1 MLMRVRLLVDPQYN
15 SCMKPRKIAMLMRQF
30 SAHGGLELY
39 AHKVVEGLL
48 DSGIAVTVV
57 CQERDS
63 DFSHRQLDFK
73 AIESAP
79 KTKNKRVKLE
89 HLFRSGN
96 ETLQELTEVD
106 LIHSQHCPS
115 AHCDVVTFHNH
126 TTARLSK
133 VGLWWE
139 VLLNEKKRKIIP
151 AYRLREKQDEILC
164 RRAHSLIF
172 PAEVMKEDFFQN
184 FPFLEGPP
192 PKPYVVAYPGASLQS
207 SITELSSTSNGLQS
221 AEAFNFLFVGRGFRK
236 KGLDI
241 LLQACAILKA
251 RTPKKF
257 TLFIAG
263 LRAKTADILRLKM
276 MGLDG
281 YVQYLGFQKD
291 MELVYQKAQS
301 IILPSRVEPFGMAP
315 IQGMQRGLV
324 PIVSKVSG
332 VAEALQNGQ
341 DSILLQDQLSA
352 SELAQHM
359 LNLMSDPALFQRLC
373 QNAKLSSAKINWEQ
387 TVIQT
392 IKAYEI
398 ALTVKNSGKTP

>member
-1 MLMRVRLLVDPQYN
+1 
-15 SCMKPRKIAMLMRQF
+15 MRQF

-48 DSGIAVTVV
+48 DSGISVTVV
-57 CQERDS
+57 CQDKDS
-63 DFSHRQLDFK
+63 DFTHPDLEFK
-73 AIESAP
+73 FIETAP
-79 KTKNKRVKLE
+79 KTKNKKIKLE
-89 HLFRSGN
+89 HLFRCGN
-96 ETLQELTEVD
+96 ELLQNLGDVE

-115 AHCDVVTFHNH
+115 AHADVVTFHNH

-151 AYRLREKQDEILC
+151 AYKLREKQDEILC
-164 RRAHSLIF
+164 RRALSLIF
-172 PAEVMKEDFFQN
+172 PAELMKEDFFDN
-184 FPFLEGPP
+184 FPFLKGPP
-192 PKPYVVAYPGASLQS
+192 PKPYVVAYPGAAMRDTVEDSTLDS
-207 SITELSSTSNGLQS
+207 KTSSTADG
-221 AEAFNFLFVGRGFRK
+221 FNFLFVGRGFRK

-251 RTPKKF
+251 RNSGKF
-257 TLFIAG
+257 NLLIAG
-263 LRAKTADILRLKM
+263 LKAKTADKLRLSL

-291 MELVYQKAQS
+291 MERVYQRAQA
-301 IILPSRVEPFGMAP
+301 IVLPSRVEPFGMAP

-332 VAEALQNGQ
+332 VAESLQNGH
-341 DSILLQDQLSA
+341 DAILLDDQLSA

-359 LNLMSDPALFQRLC
+359 LNLMSDASLYEKLSR
-373 QNAKLSSAKINWEQ
+373 NAKLSSAKINWEQ
-387 TVIQT
+387 TVAQT

-398 ALTVKNSGKTP
+398 ALTVKNSGKTLQLD